1 MRPPHTKYTLNG
13 THFLALWQIS
23 NTNFAAI
30 LLSFANY
37 LICCL
42 ILSLCFF
49 HHSHLSFYIARLLV
63 NNVNQDVFETF
74 YLKRAS
80 KSSHSSKSSNDSF
93 RDVDDTSPTHHK
105 PYTYGTSDTKPH
117 TKSNIPTKYQS
128 FNDKTA
134 ITSKSPTPRRYLFGS
149 MQRKTTK
156 HEPEKENIYSDSSN
170 HAKDADRYKTVT
182 INSLRRSFRDTFLKP
197 AKGRDHQPLWF
208 IDVNDENA
216 NHRPHDV
223 QSNELPR
230 KSSSSTLRLHRQSNG
245 IDDDAKYG
253 KRNNATVRRNE
264 TFRIDNNDTNGE
276 NHTARRS
283 VNRHD
288 TFRIQR
294 NESPVVQRER
304 LKSPSIESIQTRAQ
318 SILERNKRNDNA
330 TKKIPIAVTAPY
342 KAQNDNETNYDSFK
356 SSRTNKF
363 GTFVK
368 HKKYNLDEVP
378 SDEYQMNR
386 DYSPTRYSTEYD
398 HRPLPINKTLIDIK
412 STEPQSKYRNQFN
425 VDDPFEHRNYD
436 RQSFRSD
443 VNDSVNRPRAHR
455 SFASLRTKLATPNRQ
470 YRPSNPST
478 GYDDIDSSPKHSPKH
493 SPIREQPTEPW
504 KRISTR
510 QFSNDLN
517 TENRSFVPYRQS
529 PYDKFDNYDDDSD
542 TKPNNL
548 NNRTT
553 ININYNYNTPT
564 HKPNSTGNLLTSS
577 SPKPPSFTSPAAVNK
592 STSAIKSNTPKDK
605 PNKNRSV
612 NFPSVECEVRLIS
625 PNYDTKPRR
634 KESWKSKPTSDWTFN
649 KVHL

>member
-1 MRPPHTKYTLNG
+1 
-13 THFLALWQIS
+13 
-23 NTNFAAI
+23 
-30 LLSFANY
+30 
-37 LICCL
+37 
-42 ILSLCFF
+42 
-49 HHSHLSFYIARLLV
+49 
-63 NNVNQDVFETF
+63 
-74 YLKRAS
+74 
-80 KSSHSSKSSNDSF
+80 
-93 RDVDDTSPTHHK
+93 
-105 PYTYGTSDTKPH
+105 
-117 TKSNIPTKYQS
+117 
-128 FNDKTA
+128 
-134 ITSKSPTPRRYLFGS
+134 
-149 MQRKTTK
+149 MQRKTTI

-170 HAKDADRYKTVT
+170 QAKDSDRYKTVT

-197 AKGRDHQPLWF
+197 AKGREHQPLWF

-216 NHRPHDV
+216 NNRPHD
-223 QSNELPR
+223 SNELPR
-230 KSSSSTLRLHRQSNG
+230 KSSSSTLRLQRQSNG

-253 KRNNATVRRNE
+253 KRNNATVTRNE
-264 TFRIDNNDTNGE
+264 TFRIDNNGTSGE
-276 NHTARRS
+276 QHTARRS

-294 NESPVVQRER
+294 NGSPVMQRER
-304 LKSPSIESIQTRAQ
+304 LKSPSIESNQMRPQT
-318 SILERNKRNDNA
+318 ILERSKRNDSA

-356 SSRTNKF
+356 SSQTNKF

-368 HKKYNLDEVP
+368 HKKYNLDDVP

-398 HRPLPINKTLIDIK
+398 HRPLPTNKTTIDIK
-412 STEPQSKYRNQFN
+412 SSEPQSKYRGQFN
-425 VDDPFEHRNYD
+425 VDDPFEHRNYE
-436 RQSFRSD
+436 RQSCRSD
-443 VNDSVNRPRAHR
+443 VNDPANRPRAHR
-455 SFASLRTKLATPNRQ
+455 SFTSLRSKLATPNRH
-470 YRPSNPST
+470 YSPNIST
-478 GYDDIDSSPKHSPKH
+478 EYDGIDSSPKHSP
-493 SPIREQPTEPW
+493 IGEEPTEPW

-517 TENRSFVPYRQS
+517 AENRSFVPYRQS
-529 PYDKFDNYDDDSD
+529 TYDKFDNYDHDSD
-542 TKPNNL
+542 AKPNNA

-564 HKPNSTGNLLTSS
+564 HKPKSPGNLLTSS
-577 SPKPPSFTSPAAVNK
+577 SPKPPSFTVPAAISK